1 MTTIINLGVKIPGF
15 VSKKELKQAVKD
27 LVLNEGKSLK
37 DLSLVFT
44 DDDYLLEVNK
54 QYLNHD
60 YFTDVITFDYSDF
73 PNVSGDVMISL
84 DRVKDNAH
92 SMNLAYELE
101 FYRVVFHGV
110 LHLCG
115 YKDKKKDDVSLM
127 REKEDFYIQRFVS
140 RETTSFK
147 LSLFHVKHKYNA
159 R

>member
-60 YFTDVITFDYSDF
+60 YFTDVITFDYSEF

-84 DRVKDNAH
+84 DRVKDNAL

-115 YKDKKKDDVSLM
+115 YKDKKKEDVSLM

-140 RETTSFK
+140 RETNSI
-147 LSLFHVKHKYNA
+147 
-159 R
+159 

>member
-1 MTTIINLGVKIPGF
+1 MTTIINLGVKIPSF

-27 LVLNEGKSLK
+27 LVFNEGKSLK

-44 DDDYLLEVNK
+44 DDEYLLEVNK

-60 YFTDVITFDYSDF
+60 YFTDVITFDYSEL
-73 PNVSGDVMISL
+73 PSVSGDVMISL

-92 SMNLAYELE
+92 SMELSYELE

-110 LHLCG
+110 LPLCG

-140 RETTSFK
+140 RETN
-147 LSLFHVKHKYNA
+147 LI
-159 R
+159 

>member
-1 MTTIINLGVKIPGF
+1 MTTIINLGVKIPSF

-27 LVLNEGKSLK
+27 LVFNEGKSLK

-44 DDDYLLEVNK
+44 DDEYLLEVNK

-60 YFTDVITFDYSDF
+60 YFTDVITFDYSEL
-73 PNVSGDVMISL
+73 PSVSGDVMISL

-92 SMNLAYELE
+92 SMELSYELE

-115 YKDKKKDDVSLM
+115 YKDKKNDDVSLM

-140 RETTSFK
+140 RETN
-147 LSLFHVKHKYNA
+147 LI
-159 R
+159 

>member
-1 MTTIINLGVKIPGF
+1 MTTIINLGVKLPSF
-15 VSKKELKQAVKD
+15 VSKRDLKQAVKN

-37 DLSLVFT
+37 DLSIVFT

-73 PNVSGDVMISL
+73 PEVSGDVMISL
-84 DRVKDNAH
+84 DRVEDNAH
-92 SMNLAYELE
+92 SMNLAYEQE

-115 YKDKKKDDVSLM
+115 YKDKSKDDVLIM

-140 RETTSFK
+140 RETN
-147 LSLFHVKHKYNA
+147 LI
-159 R
+159 

>member
-1 MTTIINLGVKIPGF
+1 MTTIINLGVKIPSF

-27 LVLNEGKSLK
+27 LVFNEGKSLK

-44 DDDYLLEVNK
+44 DDEYLLEVNK
-54 QYLNHD
+54 QYINHD
-60 YFTDVITFDYSDF
+60 YFTDVITFDYSEL
-73 PNVSGDVMISL
+73 PSVSGDVMISL

-92 SMNLAYELE
+92 SMELSYELE

-140 RETTSFK
+140 RETN
-147 LSLFHVKHKYNA
+147 LI
-159 R
+159 

>member
-1 MTTIINLGVKIPGF
+1 MTTIINLGVKLPSF
-15 VSKKELKQAVKD
+15 VSKKDLKNAVKY
-27 LVLNEGKSLK
+27 LVLNEGKRLK

-73 PNVSGDVMISL
+73 PEVSGDVMISL
-84 DRVKDNAH
+84 DRVKDNAL

-101 FYRVVFHGV
+101 FYRVVFHGM

-115 YKDKKKDDVSLM
+115 YKDKNKEDVVVM
-127 REKEDFYIQRFVS
+127 REKEDFYIQWFVS
-140 RETTSFK
+140 RETNTI
-147 LSLFHVKHKYNA
+147 
-159 R
+159 

>member
-1 MTTIINLGVKIPGF
+1 MTTIINLGVKLPSF
-15 VSKKELKQAVKD
+15 VSKKDLKQAVKS

-73 PNVSGDVMISL
+73 PEVSGDVMISL
-84 DRVKDNAH
+84 DRVKDNAI
-92 SMNLAYELE
+92 SMNLAFEQE
-101 FYRVVFHGV
+101 FYRVVFHGM

-115 YKDKKKDDVSLM
+115 YKDKSKEDVVLM

-140 RETTSFK
+140 RETNS
-147 LSLFHVKHKYNA
+147 N
-159 R
+159 